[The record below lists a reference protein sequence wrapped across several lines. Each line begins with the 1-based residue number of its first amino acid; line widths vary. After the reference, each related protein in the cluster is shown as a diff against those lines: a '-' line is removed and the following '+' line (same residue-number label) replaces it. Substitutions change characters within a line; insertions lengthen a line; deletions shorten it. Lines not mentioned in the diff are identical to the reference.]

1 MLSNI
6 IILLKYQVPGINMFT
21 FFSFKGSSRCQN
33 KESYCDAARPDC
45 STSAAKRDCKKYC
58 GLCQTS
64 SCVNK
69 ESWCESARPDCST
82 SLAKTSCKK
91 FCGLCGGNKWYKF
104 TK

>member
-1 MLSNI
+1 MT
-6 IILLKYQVPGINMFT
+6 GINMFS

-91 FCGLCGGNKWYKF
+91 FCGLCGGNKWNEF